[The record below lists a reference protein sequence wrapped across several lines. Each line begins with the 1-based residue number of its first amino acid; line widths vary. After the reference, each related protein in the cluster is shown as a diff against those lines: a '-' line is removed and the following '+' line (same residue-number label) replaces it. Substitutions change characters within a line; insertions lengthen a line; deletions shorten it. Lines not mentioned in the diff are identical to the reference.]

1 MLLLAKNLSNFVA
14 PLENST
20 TCITTTL
27 GSQHISIA
35 RMVSD
40 TAYSGDRIYRILNWL
55 QSKNAIK
62 ICDENPECF
71 DVTCESFDNALVD
84 IRKFV
89 L

>member
-1 MLLLAKNLSNFVA
+1 M
-14 PLENST
+14 PQLENST
-20 TCITTTL
+20 CITFTITL
-27 GSQHISIA
+27 DSQHISIA
-35 RMVSD
+35 MMVSD

-62 ICDENPECF
+62 ICDEDPEFF
-71 DVTCESFDNALVD
+71 DVTCESFDNVLVD

>member
-1 MLLLAKNLSNFVA
+1 M
-14 PLENST
+14 
-20 TCITTTL
+20 I
-27 GSQHISIA
+27 
-35 RMVSD
+35 SD

-62 ICDENPECF
+62 ICDEHPECF
-71 DVTCESFDNALVD
+71 DVTCQSFDNVLVD